1 MHQALLRVCSRG
13 IIHSAAGVRPDTLEK
28 GTLPY
33 TMAEP
38 RRTHGWQWSGCS
50 LLWTTPALFYTCT
63 RFPRR
68 TQKRSRLSY
77 KSSTESRKDV
87 VQRRLHPPDV
97 VYGCTTVYVGVP
109 ILW

>member
-38 RRTHGWQWSGCS
+38 QRTHG
-50 LLWTTPALFYTCT
+50 
-63 RFPRR
+63 
-68 TQKRSRLSY
+68 
-77 KSSTESRKDV
+77 
-87 VQRRLHPPDV
+87 
-97 VYGCTTVYVGVP
+97 
-109 ILW
+109 